1 MQKGG
6 AAAVLGG
13 LLSPERAEVLAAVQL
28 GRKLQPAGRDLPKLA
43 AAMDANWREIYDLAD
58 QIADRH
64 LRTGLRSTF
73 LEGTPVERLL
83 PAATYFDA
91 DWKGKLESA

>member
-1 MQKGG
+1 MQ
-6 AAAVLGG
+6 
-13 LLSPERAEVLAAVQL
+13 LAL
-28 GRKLQPAGRDLPKLA
+28 KLQPAVRDLAKLA

-64 LRTGLRSTF
+64 LRTGLRSRF

-83 PAATYFDA
+83 PAATCFDA